1 MLRLEPRSSQSLSA
15 AWLSPMLALVLTA
28 LTGGII
34 FLAMGK
40 DPATALYIY
49 FVEPLTSSS
58 GLSEVAVKAGPLVLI
73 GIGLSFG
80 FRAGI
85 WNIGAEGQYIA
96 GAIAG
101 GGLAVF
107 WYESTSAF
115 LLPAMLLTGILGG
128 MAWAAI
134 PALLKTRFNAN
145 EILVSLMLVYV
156 AELLLV
162 HLVQGPWR
170 NPMGWGFPGTRVFP
184 DAATMPLLFTGKRV
198 HLGSVLTL
206 AVPFIAWFLL
216 ARTRFGFRIKLFGS
230 APLAARHAGVQSN
243 RIIWQSLLIGG
254 GLAGLAG
261 VIEAAGTIGQLM
273 PDISPG
279 YGFTAII
286 VAFLGRLHP
295 VGVLLAGIAIAVTY
309 IGGES
314 AQISAGLPKAV
325 TGLFQGI
332 ILFYLLAFDLF
343 TRYKIVLPS
352 RQAVQQ

>member
-1 MLRLEPRSSQSLSA
+1 
-15 AWLSPMLALVLTA
+15 MLALSLTA
-28 LTGGII
+28 ITGGII
-34 FLAMGK
+34 FLIMGK
-40 DPATALYIY
+40 DPLVALYIY
-49 FVEPLTSSS
+49 FVEPLTSIS

-73 GIGLSFG
+73 GVGLSFG

-96 GAIAG
+96 GAIVG
-101 GGLAVF
+101 GGLAVY
-107 WYESTSAF
+107 WYESTHVM
-115 LLPAMLLTGILGG
+115 LLPTMLIAGILGG
-128 MAWAAI
+128 ALWAAI
-134 PALLKTRFNAN
+134 PAYLKARFNAN

-170 NPMGWGFPGTRVFP
+170 NPMGWGFPGTRMFP
-184 DAATMPLLFTGKRV
+184 DAAIMPLFFPPHRV
-198 HLGSVLTL
+198 HLGTAITL
-206 AVPFIAWFLL
+206 LIPFVAWFVL
-216 ARTRFGFRIKLFGS
+216 ARTQFGFRIKLFGS
-230 APLAARHAGVQSN
+230 APLAARHSGVKSH
-243 RIIWQSLLIGG
+243 RIVWQSLLIGG

-261 VIEAAGTIGQLM
+261 IVEATGTIGQLM

-295 VGVLLAGIAIAVTY
+295 IGVLLAGVAIAITY
-309 IGGES
+309 IGGEG

-343 TRYKIVLPS
+343 TRYKIVS
-352 RQAVQQ
+352 RSN

>member
-1 MLRLEPRSSQSLSA
+1 MLRLEPRSTQSLSA
-15 AWLSPMLALVLTA
+15 AWLSPMLALLLTA

-40 DPATALYIY
+40 DPTTALYIY

-58 GLSEVAVKAGPLVLI
+58 GLSEVAVKAGPLILI

-80 FRAGI
+80 FRAGV

-101 GGLAVF
+101 GGLAVY
-107 WYESTSAF
+107 WHESTSSF

-145 EILVSLMLVYV
+145 EILRSLMLVYV

-170 NPMGWGFPGTRVFP
+170 NPQGWGFPGPRMFP
-184 DAATMPLLFTGKRV
+184 DAATIPLLFMGKRV

-216 ARTRFGFRIKLFGS
+216 ARTRFGFRIRLFGS
-230 APLAARHAGVQSN
+230 SPLAARHAGVQSN

-254 GLAGLAG
+254 GLAGFAG

-273 PDISPG
+273 PKISPG

-295 VGVLLAGIAIAVTY
+295 LGVLLAGIAIAVTY
-309 IGGES
+309 IGGEG

-332 ILFYLLAFDLF
+332 ILFYLLAFDLL
-343 TRYKIVLPS
+343 TRYRLVVIGRQGS
-352 RQAVQQ
+352 RA

>member
-1 MLRLEPRSSQSLSA
+1 MLRLEPRSTQSFAA
-15 AWLSPMLALVLTA
+15 AWLSPVMALVLTVF
-28 LTGGII
+28 TGGVI

-40 DPATALYIY
+40 DPSTALYIY
-49 FVEPLTSSS
+49 FVEPLTTTS
-58 GLSEVAVKAGPLVLI
+58 GLSEVAVKAGPLILI

-80 FRAGI
+80 FRAGV

-101 GGLAVF
+101 GGLAVYF
-107 WYESTSAF
+107 HESESTL
-115 LLPAMLLTGILGG
+115 LLPAMLVLGTLGG
-128 MAWAAI
+128 MAWAAV

-170 NPMGWGFPGTRVFP
+170 NPQGWGFPGTRMFP
-184 DAATMPLLFTGKRV
+184 DVATMPLLFSGKRV
-198 HLGSVLTL
+198 HLGTLITL
-206 AVPFIAWFLL
+206 AIPFIAWFILV
-216 ARTRFGFRIKLFGS
+216 RTRFGFTVRVFGS
-230 APLAARHAGVQSN
+230 APLAARHAGVHSH
-243 RIIWQSLLIGG
+243 RMIWQSLLIGG
-254 GLAGLAG
+254 GFAGLAG
-261 VIEAAGTIGQLM
+261 VIEATGTIGQLM

-295 VGVLLAGIAIAVTY
+295 AGVLLAGIAIAVTY
-309 IGGES
+309 IGGEG
-314 AQISAGLPKAV
+314 AQISVGLPKAV

-343 TRYKIVLPS
+343 TRYRIIVSS
-352 RQAVQQ
+352 RTTE

>member
-1 MLRLEPRSSQSLSA
+1 MLRLEPRSTQSFAA
-15 AWLSPMLALVLTA
+15 AWLSPVMALVLTVF
-28 LTGGII
+28 TGGVI

-40 DPATALYIY
+40 DPSTALYIY
-49 FVEPLTSSS
+49 FVEPLTTTS
-58 GLSEVAVKAGPLVLI
+58 GLSEVAVKAGPLILI

-80 FRAGI
+80 FRAGV

-101 GGLAVF
+101 GGLAVYF
-107 WYESTSAF
+107 HESESTL
-115 LLPAMLLTGILGG
+115 LLPAMLVLGTLGG
-128 MAWAAI
+128 MAWAAV

-170 NPMGWGFPGTRVFP
+170 NPQGWGFPGTRMFP
-184 DAATMPLLFTGKRV
+184 DVATMPLLFSGKRV
-198 HLGSVLTL
+198 HLGTLITL
-206 AVPFIAWFLL
+206 AIPFIAWFILV
-216 ARTRFGFRIKLFGS
+216 RTRFGFTVRVFGS
-230 APLAARHAGVQSN
+230 APLAARHAGVHSH
-243 RIIWQSLLIGG
+243 RMIWQSLLIGG
-254 GLAGLAG
+254 GFAGLAG
-261 VIEAAGTIGQLM
+261 VIEATSTIGQLV
-273 PDISPG
+273 PNISPG

-295 VGVLLAGIAIAVTY
+295 AGVLLAGIAIAVTY
-309 IGGES
+309 IGGEG

-343 TRYKIVLPS
+343 TRYRIITSS
-352 RQAVQQ
+352 RTTE

>member
-1 MLRLEPRSSQSLSA
+1 MLRLEPRSTQSFAA
-15 AWLSPMLALVLTA
+15 AWLSPVMALVLTVF
-28 LTGGII
+28 TGGVI

-40 DPATALYIY
+40 DPSTALYIY
-49 FVEPLTSSS
+49 FVEPLTTTS
-58 GLSEVAVKAGPLVLI
+58 GLSEVAVKAGPLILI

-80 FRAGI
+80 FRAGV

-101 GGLAVF
+101 GGLAVYF
-107 WYESTSAF
+107 HESESTL
-115 LLPAMLLTGILGG
+115 LLPAMLVLGTLGG
-128 MAWAAI
+128 MAWAAV

-170 NPMGWGFPGTRVFP
+170 NPQGWGFPGTRMFP
-184 DAATMPLLFTGKRV
+184 DVATMPLLFSGKRA
-198 HLGSVLTL
+198 HLGTLITL
-206 AVPFIAWFLL
+206 AIPFIAWFILV
-216 ARTRFGFRIKLFGS
+216 RTRFGFTVRVFGS
-230 APLAARHAGVQSN
+230 APLAARHAGVHSH
-243 RIIWQSLLIGG
+243 RMIWQSLLIGG
-254 GLAGLAG
+254 GFAGLAG
-261 VIEAAGTIGQLM
+261 VIEATGTIGQLV
-273 PDISPG
+273 PNISPG

-295 VGVLLAGIAIAVTY
+295 AGVLLAGIAIAVTY
-309 IGGES
+309 IGGEG
-314 AQISAGLPKAV
+314 AQISVGLPKAV

-343 TRYKIVLPS
+343 TRYRIIVSS
-352 RQAVQQ
+352 RATE

>member
-1 MLRLEPRSSQSLSA
+1 MLRLEPRSTQSFAA
-15 AWLSPMLALVLTA
+15 AWLSPVMALVLTA
-28 LTGGII
+28 FTGGVI

-40 DPATALYIY
+40 DPSTALYIY
-49 FVEPLTSSS
+49 FVEPLTTTS
-58 GLSEVAVKAGPLVLI
+58 GLSEVAVKAGPLILI

-80 FRAGI
+80 FRAGV

-101 GGLAVF
+101 GGLAVYF
-107 WYESTSAF
+107 HESESTL
-115 LLPAMLLTGILGG
+115 LLPAMLVLGTLGG
-128 MAWAAI
+128 MAWAAV

-170 NPMGWGFPGTRVFP
+170 NPQGWGFPGTRMFP
-184 DAATMPLLFTGKRV
+184 DVATMPLLFSGKRV
-198 HLGSVLTL
+198 HLGTLITL
-206 AVPFIAWFLL
+206 AIPFIAWFILV
-216 ARTRFGFRIKLFGS
+216 RTRFGFTVRVFGS
-230 APLAARHAGVQSN
+230 APLAARHAGVHSH
-243 RIIWQSLLIGG
+243 RMIWQSLLIGG
-254 GLAGLAG
+254 GFAGLAG
-261 VIEAAGTIGQLM
+261 VIEATGTIGQLV
-273 PDISPG
+273 PNISPG

-295 VGVLLAGIAIAVTY
+295 AGVLLAGIAIAVTY
-309 IGGES
+309 IGGEG
-314 AQISAGLPKAV
+314 AQISVGLPKAV

-343 TRYKIVLPS
+343 TRYRIIVSS
-352 RQAVQQ
+352 RATE

>member
-1 MLRLEPRSSQSLSA
+1 MLRLEPRSTQSFAA
-15 AWLSPMLALVLTA
+15 AWLSPVMALVLTA
-28 LTGGII
+28 ITGGVI

-40 DPATALYIY
+40 DPSTALYIY
-49 FVEPLTSSS
+49 FVEPLTTTS
-58 GLSEVAVKAGPLVLI
+58 GLSEVAVKAGPLILI
-73 GIGLSFG
+73 GVGLSFG
-80 FRAGI
+80 FRAGV

-96 GAIAG
+96 GAIVG
-101 GGLAVF
+101 GGLAVYF
-107 WYESTSAF
+107 YESESTL
-115 LLPAMLLTGILGG
+115 LLPAMLVFGMLGG
-128 MAWAAI
+128 MAWAAV

-145 EILVSLMLVYV
+145 EILVSLLLVYV

-170 NPMGWGFPGTRVFP
+170 NPQGWGFPGTRMFP
-184 DAATMPLLFTGKRV
+184 DVAIMPLLFSGKRA
-198 HLGSVLTL
+198 HLGTLITL
-206 AVPFIAWFLL
+206 AVPFIAWFIL
-216 ARTRFGFRIKLFGS
+216 ARTRFGFTVRVFGS
-230 APLAARHAGVQSN
+230 APLAARHAGVHGH
-243 RIIWQSLLIGG
+243 RIIWHSLLIGG

-261 VIEAAGTIGQLM
+261 VIEATSTIGQLM
-273 PDISPG
+273 PNISPG

-309 IGGES
+309 IGGEG

-343 TRYKIVLPS
+343 TRYKIILPS
-352 RQAVQQ
+352 RRTAPQ

>member
-1 MLRLEPRSSQSLSA
+1 MLRLEPRSTQSFAA
-15 AWLSPMLALVLTA
+15 AWLSPVMALVLTVF
-28 LTGGII
+28 TGGVI

-40 DPATALYIY
+40 DPSTALYIY
-49 FVEPLTSSS
+49 FVEPLTTTS
-58 GLSEVAVKAGPLVLI
+58 GLSEVAVKAGPLILI

-80 FRAGI
+80 FRAGV

-101 GGLAVF
+101 GGLAVYF
-107 WYESTSAF
+107 HESESTL
-115 LLPAMLLTGILGG
+115 LLPAMLVLGTLGG
-128 MAWAAI
+128 MAWAAV

-170 NPMGWGFPGTRVFP
+170 NPQGWGFPGTRMFP
-184 DAATMPLLFTGKRV
+184 DVATMPLLFSGKRV
-198 HLGSVLTL
+198 HLGTLITL
-206 AVPFIAWFLL
+206 AIPFIAWFILV
-216 ARTRFGFRIKLFGS
+216 RTRFGFTVRVFGS
-230 APLAARHAGVQSN
+230 APLAARHAGVHSH
-243 RIIWQSLLIGG
+243 RMIWQSLLIGG
-254 GLAGLAG
+254 GFAGLAG
-261 VIEAAGTIGQLM
+261 VIEATGTIGQLV

-295 VGVLLAGIAIAVTY
+295 AGVLLAGIAIAVTY
-309 IGGES
+309 IGGEG
-314 AQISAGLPKAV
+314 AQISVGLPKAV

-343 TRYKIVLPS
+343 TRYRIIVSS
-352 RQAVQQ
+352 RATE

>member
-1 MLRLEPRSSQSLSA
+1 
-15 AWLSPMLALVLTA
+15 MLALTLTA
-28 LTGGII
+28 VTGGFI

-40 DPATALYIY
+40 DPGIVLYIY
-49 FVEPLTSSS
+49 FIEPLTSAS

-101 GGLAVF
+101 GGLAVY
-107 WYESTSAF
+107 WYESTSSL

-156 AELLLV
+156 AELLLI

-170 NPMGWGFPGTRVFP
+170 NPMGWGFPGTRMFP

-198 HLGSVLTL
+198 HLGNTL
-206 AVPFIAWFLL
+206 ILVAPFVAWLLL
-216 ARTRFGFRIKLFGS
+216 ARTQFGFQIRLFGL
-230 APLAARHAGVQSN
+230 APLAARHAGVPGQ
-243 RIIWQSLLIGG
+243 RMVWQSLLIGG

-261 VIEAAGTIGQLM
+261 VIEATSTIGQLI

-295 VGVLLAGIAIAVTY
+295 IGVLLAGIAIAVTY
-309 IGGES
+309 IGGEG
-314 AQISAGLPKAV
+314 AQISARLPSAV

-343 TRYKIVLPS
+343 TRYKIVIPA
-352 RQAVQQ
+352 RQEARQ

>member
-1 MLRLEPRSSQSLSA
+1 MLRLEPRSTQSFAA
-15 AWLSPMLALVLTA
+15 AWLSPVMALVLTVF
-28 LTGGII
+28 TGGVI

-40 DPATALYIY
+40 DPSTALYIY
-49 FVEPLTSSS
+49 FVEPLTTTS
-58 GLSEVAVKAGPLVLI
+58 GLSEVAVKAGPLILI

-80 FRAGI
+80 FRAGV

-101 GGLAVF
+101 GGLAVYF
-107 WYESTSAF
+107 YDSESTL
-115 LLPAMLLTGILGG
+115 LLPAMLVLGTLGG
-128 MAWAAI
+128 MAWAAV

-170 NPMGWGFPGTRVFP
+170 NPQGWGFPGTRMFP
-184 DAATMPLLFTGKRV
+184 DVATMPLLFSGKRV
-198 HLGSVLTL
+198 HLGTLITL
-206 AVPFIAWFLL
+206 AIPFIAWFILV
-216 ARTRFGFRIKLFGS
+216 RTRFGFTVRVFGS
-230 APLAARHAGVQSN
+230 APLAARHAGVHSH
-243 RIIWQSLLIGG
+243 RMIWQSLLIGG
-254 GLAGLAG
+254 GFAGLAG
-261 VIEAAGTIGQLM
+261 VIEATGTIGQLV
-273 PDISPG
+273 PNISPG

-295 VGVLLAGIAIAVTY
+295 AGVLLAGIAIAVTY
-309 IGGES
+309 IGGEG

-343 TRYKIVLPS
+343 TRYRIIVSS
-352 RQAVQQ
+352 RATE

>member
-1 MLRLEPRSSQSLSA
+1 MLRLEPRSTQSFAA
-15 AWLSPMLALVLTA
+15 AWLSPVMALVLTA
-28 LTGGII
+28 FTGGVI

-40 DPATALYIY
+40 DPSTALYIY
-49 FVEPLTSSS
+49 FVEPLTTTS
-58 GLSEVAVKAGPLVLI
+58 GLSEVAVKAGPLILI

-101 GGLAVF
+101 GGLAVYF
-107 WYESTSAF
+107 HDSESTL
-115 LLPAMLLTGILGG
+115 LLPAMLVLGTLGG
-128 MAWAAI
+128 MTWAAV

-170 NPMGWGFPGTRVFP
+170 NPQGWGFPGTRMFP
-184 DAATMPLLFTGKRV
+184 DVATMPLLFSGKRV
-198 HLGSVLTL
+198 HLGTLITL
-206 AVPFIAWFLL
+206 AIPFIAWFILV
-216 ARTRFGFRIKLFGS
+216 RTRFGFTVRVFGS
-230 APLAARHAGVQSN
+230 APLAARHAGVHSH
-243 RIIWQSLLIGG
+243 RMIWQSLLIGG
-254 GLAGLAG
+254 GFAGLAG
-261 VIEAAGTIGQLM
+261 VIEATSTIGQLV
-273 PDISPG
+273 PNISPG

-295 VGVLLAGIAIAVTY
+295 AGVLLAGIAIAVTY
-309 IGGES
+309 IGGEG

-343 TRYKIVLPS
+343 TRYRIIVSS
-352 RQAVQQ
+352 RTTE

>member
-1 MLRLEPRSSQSLSA
+1 MLRLEPRSTQSFAA
-15 AWLSPMLALVLTA
+15 AWLSPVMALVLTA
-28 LTGGII
+28 FTGGVI

-40 DPATALYIY
+40 DPSTALYIY
-49 FVEPLTSSS
+49 FVEPLTTTS
-58 GLSEVAVKAGPLVLI
+58 GLSEVAVKAGPLILI

-80 FRAGI
+80 FRAGV

-101 GGLAVF
+101 GGLAVYF
-107 WYESTSAF
+107 HESESTL
-115 LLPAMLLTGILGG
+115 LLPAMLVLGTLGG
-128 MAWAAI
+128 MAWAAV

-170 NPMGWGFPGTRVFP
+170 NPQGWGFPGTRMFP
-184 DAATMPLLFTGKRV
+184 DVATMPLLFSGKRV
-198 HLGSVLTL
+198 HLGTLITL
-206 AVPFIAWFLL
+206 AIPFIAWFILV
-216 ARTRFGFRIKLFGS
+216 RTRFGFTVRVFGS
-230 APLAARHAGVQSN
+230 APLAARHAGVHSH
-243 RIIWQSLLIGG
+243 RMIWQSLLIGG
-254 GLAGLAG
+254 GFAGLAG
-261 VIEAAGTIGQLM
+261 VIEATGTIGQLV
-273 PDISPG
+273 PNISPG

-295 VGVLLAGIAIAVTY
+295 AGVLLAGIAIAVTY
-309 IGGES
+309 IGGEG
-314 AQISAGLPKAV
+314 AQISVGLPKAV

-343 TRYKIVLPS
+343 TRYRIIVSS
-352 RQAVQQ
+352 RTTE